1 MTDPHQHPLAV
12 ADADRSHRTLS
23 RSRKLLVY
31 GLAVLALGGGSRLYF
46 NHYQAHALEHA
57 TQASLLRTVIV
68 TQPRNGEL
76 KRNATLPATLRGN
89 NDTLLYARS
98 NGYVAA
104 WHKTIGDKVKKGE
117 LLALIDAP
125 EQDQELAQAR
135 ASREQVKARLVL
147 SRSTAE
153 RWEALRQQDG
163 VSQQELEEKRGT
175 LLQAQA
181 DFAAADANVKRL
193 EQLQG
198 FRRIVAPFA
207 GVVTKRNVEVGQLVS
222 AGGKELFA
230 VSQTDPLRLTV
241 WVPQN
246 YASGVQDGKE
256 VTITLNEFPG
266 KKFTA
271 TIEHVAGGLD
281 PLNRSRQVDI
291 TLPNPDGKLLPGAYA
306 EVSIALSGGAKA
318 LVVPASVL
326 VITSDGP
333 KVAAVGEGDKV
344 AYRNVKLGRD
354 LGREV
359 EILSGIT
366 KDDKL
371 VVSPSDL
378 LAEGEV
384 VKTEILV
391 AKGKDDKPKGDAKP
405 ADAAKAGTG
414 SDKPADKPTEKAVE
428 TTADAAGKPSDKSG
442 DKANERKS

>member
-1 MTDPHQHPLAV
+1 
-12 ADADRSHRTLS
+12 
-23 RSRKLLVY
+23 
-31 GLAVLALGGGSRLYF
+31 
-46 NHYQAHALEHA
+46 
-57 TQASLLRTVIV
+57 
-68 TQPRNGEL
+68 
-76 KRNATLPATLRGN
+76 
-89 NDTLLYARS
+89 
-98 NGYVAA
+98 
-104 WHKTIGDKVKKGE
+104 
-117 LLALIDAP
+117 
-125 EQDQELAQAR
+125 
-135 ASREQVKARLVL
+135 
-147 SRSTAE
+147 
-153 RWEALRQQDG
+153 
-163 VSQQELEEKRGT
+163 
-175 LLQAQA
+175 
-181 DFAAADANVKRL
+181 
-193 EQLQG
+193 
-198 FRRIVAPFA
+198 
-207 GVVTKRNVEVGQLVS
+207 
-222 AGGKELFA
+222 
-230 VSQTDPLRLTV
+230 
-241 WVPQN
+241 
-246 YASGVQDGKE
+246 
-256 VTITLNEFPG
+256 
-266 KKFTA
+266 
-271 TIEHVAGGLD
+271 
-281 PLNRSRQVDI
+281 
-291 TLPNPDGKLLPGAYA
+291 GAYA

>member
-1 MTDPHQHPLAV
+1 MTDLHQHPLAV
-12 ADADRSHRTLS
+12 ADNDRSRRTLA
-23 RSRKLLVY
+23 RTRKLLGY

-46 NHYQAHALEHA
+46 NHYQANALERS

-68 TQPRNGEL
+68 TQAREGEL
-76 KRNATLPATLRGN
+76 KRTTSLPATLRGSN
-89 NDTLLYARS
+89 ETLLYARS

-135 ASREQVKARLVL
+135 ASREQVKSRLIL
-147 SRSTAE
+147 ARSTAE

-163 VSQQELEEKRGT
+163 VSQQDLEEKRGALIQT
-175 LLQAQA
+175 QA
-181 DFAAADANVKRL
+181 DFTAADANVKRL

-198 FRRIVAPFA
+198 FRRIVAPFT
-207 GVVTKRNVEVGQLVS
+207 GVVTKRSVEIGQLVS
-222 AGGKELFA
+222 AGGKELFGITQ
-230 VSQTDPLRLTV
+230 VDPLRLTV

-246 YASGVQDGKE
+246 YASGVQEGKE
-256 VTITLNEFPG
+256 VTVALNEFPG

-271 TIEHVAGGLD
+271 TIEHLAGGIDLQS
-281 PLNRSRQVDI
+281 RSRQVDI

-306 EVSIALSGGAKA
+306 EVTITLSGNTKA

-326 VITSDGP
+326 VITSDGA
-333 KVAAVGEGDKV
+333 KVATVGEGDKV
-344 AYRNVKLGRD
+344 AYRTIKLGRD

-359 EILSGIT
+359 EILGGID
-366 KDDKL
+366 KDEKL

-384 VKTEILV
+384 VKTEIL
-391 AKGKDDKPKGDAKP
+391 AIKGKDEKPKGDSKSETKPEAKVEE
-405 ADAAKAGTG
+405 KQN
-414 SDKPADKPTEKAVE
+414 DKTSEKP
-428 TTADAAGKPSDKSG
+428 G
-442 DKANERKS
+442 ERKS